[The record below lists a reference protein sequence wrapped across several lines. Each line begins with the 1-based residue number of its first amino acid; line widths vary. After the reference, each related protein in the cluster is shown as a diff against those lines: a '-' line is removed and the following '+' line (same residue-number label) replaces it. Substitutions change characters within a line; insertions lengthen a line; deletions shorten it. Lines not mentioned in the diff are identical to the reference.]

1 MPASPASAAV
11 ANGTSNGRKSAL
23 DEAQKDA
30 KLAQNISQLGSQL
43 QQRTPPPDNWRHIQP
58 CSHLTKVLETNAHDT
73 VMATYKQAVAILV
86 AVNPLL
92 EPRLTFK
99 KKDGLPLQLKTL
111 SDLKHKVLRCS
122 DCHLANFHQ
131 VFFCL
136 QCPHVGCYDTHA
148 REHAEAQNHMFAIDS
163 QNGLLFC
170 FSCRDYINHS
180 ALNEIRLAV
189 ASVDEIQPKSDNA
202 TVSQNYKKPPQV
214 AIQGLK
220 GIVNLGATCFMSCV
234 LQTLLHNPLVRNHFF
249 NNDLHFFNCPSSQY
263 YLDDAQIDSS
273 RACITCLIDAIFKQV
288 YCASSSEGFGITTL
302 LQTAWYKNQ
311 LLAGFSEQDAHEFWQ
326 FLLNE
331 FHADHEKVLQRAHL
345 DVPSPENCSCI
356 THSVFS
362 GELESSVSCGSCGF
376 VRRTIDPLVDL
387 SLEVNDLNLKSNT
400 LYDCLDQF
408 THNEALDAKSKCQ
421 SCGTESKSFRSLRIK
436 KLPPVL
442 SIQLK
447 RFKHNYAND
456 TASKIEVKVETPLYL
471 NMTRYVSDF
480 DGDPDD
486 IDSGRIFELF
496 AVVTHIGS
504 VNTGHYVAFI
514 KNSIGQWFKFDD
526 SAVSH
531 ASHQEV
537 QATNAYLLFYIAH
550 YT

>member
-1 MPASPASAAV
+1 MPASPESGPFGL
-11 ANGTSNGRKSAL
+11 NGSSSGHDDPPGKISPNSS
-23 DEAQKDA
+23 
-30 KLAQNISQLGSQL
+30 LAL

-58 CSHLTKVLETNAHDT
+58 CSHLTKVLGTSAHDT
-73 VMATYKQAVAILV
+73 VMATYKQAVAISV
-86 AVNPLL
+86 AVNPSLK
-92 EPRLTFK
+92 ERLVFRS
-99 KKDGLPLQLKTL
+99 KKDGSELPPKTFM
-111 SDLKHKVLRCS
+111 DLKHKVIRCS
-122 DCHLANFHQ
+122 DCQLANFHQ

-136 QCPHVGCYDTHA
+136 QCPHVGCYEKHA
-148 REHAEAQNHMFAIDS
+148 REHAVKQNHMFAIDA

-170 FSCRDYINHS
+170 FQCSDYINHS
-180 ALNEIRLAV
+180 ALNDIRLAV
-189 ASVDEIQPKSDNA
+189 ASMDEIPPSAARED
-202 TVSQNYKKPPQV
+202 VLHEHYDKPSAV
-214 AIQGLK
+214 AVQGLK

-249 NNDLHFFNCPSSQY
+249 NNDLHFFNCPSAQH
-263 YLDDAQIDSS
+263 YLDDSQIDSS
-273 RACITCLIDAIFKQV
+273 SACITCSVDAVFKQV
-288 YCASSSEGFGITTL
+288 YCASSNEGFGITTL

-311 LLAGFSEQDAHEFWQ
+311 SLAGFSEQDAHEFWQ

-331 FHADHEKVLQRAHL
+331 FHNDHERTLSKSHL
-345 DVPSPENCSCI
+345 DIPTPENCSCI
-356 THSVFS
+356 THTVFS

-376 VRRTIDPLVDL
+376 VRRTVDPLVDL
-387 SLEVNDLNLKSNT
+387 SLEVNDLNHKNNT
-400 LYDCLDQF
+400 LYECLDQF

-421 SCGTESKSFRSLRIK
+421 SCGTESKPYRSLRIR

-447 RFKHNYAND
+447 RFKHNHTND

-471 NMTRYVSDF
+471 NLTKYVSEYDEGS
-480 DGDPDD
+480 DEV
-486 IDSGRIFELF
+486 DSGKVYELF

-526 SAVSH
+526 SVVSH
-531 ASHQEV
+531 ATHQEV

-550 YT
+550 FT